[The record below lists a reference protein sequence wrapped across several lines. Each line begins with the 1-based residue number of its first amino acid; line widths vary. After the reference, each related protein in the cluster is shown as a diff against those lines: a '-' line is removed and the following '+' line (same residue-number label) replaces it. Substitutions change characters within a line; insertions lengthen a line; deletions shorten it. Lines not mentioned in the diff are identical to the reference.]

1 MVKGLIGRK
10 VGMTRIFDDSGNHVP
25 VTVLRAGPCVVL
37 QVRTE
42 DKDGYSAVQLGLVE
56 DDVKERRQTKALKG
70 HLAAAGNPSVRV
82 IREFEYELDE
92 DEEVSPGD
100 QLTVEQFAEV
110 AKVDVTGTSKGRG
123 FQGVMRR
130 HGFSGG
136 NATHGSMFH
145 RGPGSIG
152 AAAYPSRV
160 VKGTRLP
167 GQMGNK
173 RATEIGLRVVEVNA
187 DENLILV
194 AGSVPGPPKGYVFIR
209 PTIRG

>member
-1 MVKGLIGRK
+1 MVKGLIGQK
-10 VGMTRIFDDSGNHVP
+10 VGMTRVFDDQGNHVP

-37 QVRTE
+37 QVKTE
-42 DKDGYSAVQLGLVE
+42 ERDGYRAVQIGLVE
-56 DDVKERRQTKALKG
+56 DGVKKHRQTKAVKG
-70 HLAAAGNPSVRV
+70 HLATAGNPSVRV
-82 IREFEYELDE
+82 IREFEIEGDDE
-92 DEEVSPGD
+92 VNPGD
-100 QLTVEQFAEV
+100 EVTVEQFAEV
-110 AKVDVTGTSKGRG
+110 AKVDVTGTTKGRG

-145 RGPGSIG
+145 RSPGSIG
-152 AAAYPSRV
+152 AAAYPARV
-160 VKGTRLP
+160 MKGTRLP

-173 RATEIGLRVVEVNA
+173 RATEIGLRVVEVNR

-194 AGSVPGPPKGYVFIR
+194 AGAVPGPPKGYVFIR